1 MPIVTLTT
9 DFGIKDYYVGML
21 KGAMLNINDRLAVV
35 DISHYIQPFNITE
48 AAFVLKNSFYS
59 FPKGT
64 VHLVT
69 VNNEDD
75 RTAKYIAAEYQGHFF
90 LGFDNGL
97 FSMVFDRQPD
107 AVAEVIH
114 AGQNGSA
121 ASFPWKNIFAK
132 AACALAKSGRLDDV
146 GKPLKE
152 IQTRTG
158 LAPTVQE
165 SLIRGSI
172 IYIDA
177 FHNVIINVSK
187 DLFSKT
193 RRERSYT
200 ISFRREKIS
209 NISES
214 YHDVEEGEMLCLFN
228 SAGYLEIAINSGKA
242 SNLLGLNIG
251 DTVLIDFE

>member
-1 MPIVTLTT
+1 MPIVTLIT
-9 DFGIKDYYVGML
+9 DFGAKDYYVGML
-21 KGAMLNINDRLAVV
+21 KGAMLNINERLTIV

-48 AAFVLKNSFYS
+48 AAFVLKNSFHS

-75 RTAKYIAAEYQGHFF
+75 RTAKYIAAAYQGHFF

-97 FSMVFDRQPD
+97 FSMVFDSQPD
-107 AVAEVIH
+107 AVVEVLH
-114 AGQNGSA
+114 AGQNGTA
-121 ASFPWKNIFAK
+121 ASFPWKNVFAQ
-132 AACALAKSGRLDDV
+132 AVCALAKSGKLEEV

-152 IQTRTG
+152 IQARTG
-158 LAPTVQE
+158 LTPTVQE

-172 IYIDA
+172 IYVDA
-177 FHNVIINVSK
+177 FNNVIVNVSK

-214 YHDVEEGEMLCLFN
+214 YHDVEEGEKLCLFN
-228 SAGYLEIAINSGKA
+228 SAGYLEIAVNSGKA

-251 DTVLIDFE
+251 DTVQIEFE

>member
-1 MPIVTLTT
+1 VPIVTLTT
-9 DFGIKDYYVGML
+9 DFGAKDYHVGML
-21 KGAMLNINDRLAVV
+21 KGAMLSLNESLTIV
-35 DISHYIQPFNITE
+35 DISHYIQPFNVTE

-75 RTAKYIAAEYQGHFF
+75 RTAKYIAAAYHGYFF

-97 FSMVFDRQPD
+97 FSMVFDSHPD
-107 AVAEVIH
+107 AVVEVLH
-114 AGQNGSA
+114 ARQNGSA
-121 ASFPWKNIFAK
+121 ASFPWKNVFAK
-132 AACALAKSGRLDDV
+132 AACALAKSGKLDEV

-152 IQTRTG
+152 IQSKIG
-158 LAPTVQE
+158 LIPIVQE

-172 IYIDA
+172 IYVDA
-177 FHNVIINVSK
+177 FHNMVVNVSK
-187 DLFSKT
+187 DLFSKA
-193 RRERSYT
+193 RRERNYT

-228 SAGYLEIAINSGKA
+228 SAGYLEIAVNSGKA
-242 SNLLGLNIG
+242 SNLLGLNVG
-251 DTVLIDFE
+251 DTVQIDFE